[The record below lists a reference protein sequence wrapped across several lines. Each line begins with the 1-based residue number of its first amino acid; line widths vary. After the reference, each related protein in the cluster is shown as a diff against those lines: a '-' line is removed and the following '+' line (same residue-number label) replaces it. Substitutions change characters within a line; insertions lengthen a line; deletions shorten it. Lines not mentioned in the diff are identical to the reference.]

1 MSLFICQACR
11 KNFRWQCVWGSH
23 PFPSRTRRLSPRR
36 PKVLRWRRR
45 GRPGGCRSPYEQ
57 AWQDAVRNSESRGF
71 LVVGEAPN
79 ARPDSAASRCKH
91 RMRQN
96 PTGRTACSYRTLK
109 TEYRESDMKRHRKM
123 KFFLCEEKSS
133 NSRDRILI
141 ARYEVDV
148 AMNSSS
154 RIAARF
160 PRCGRTAQCFIANPT
175 ACKQACGV
183 GFA

>member
-23 PFPSRTRRLSPRR
+23 PFPSRTRRLSLRR

-45 GRPGGCRSPYEQ
+45 GRPGGCRSLYEQ
-57 AWQDAVRNSESRGF
+57 AWQDAVRNSESVGF

-79 ARPDSAASRCKH
+79 ARPDSVASRCKH

-123 KFFLCEEKSS
+123 KLFFAKKRVQTVETEYLSLGMRS
-133 NSRDRILI
+133 MSR
-141 ARYEVDV
+141 
-148 AMNSSS
+148 
-154 RIAARF
+154 
-160 PRCGRTAQCFIANPT
+160 
-175 ACKQACGV
+175 
-183 GFA
+183 